1 MLQFVYLFA
10 ENAQRFLLSRDAL
23 NVLDT
28 EKMTVIV
35 VYQLNDSE
43 ICIRWEEILM
53 SSILWFTDLA

>member
-43 ICIRWEEILM
+43 ICIRWEEVLM
-53 SSILWFTDLA
+53 SSILWLTDLA

>member
-43 ICIRWEEILM
+43 IRWEEILT
-53 SSILWFTDLA
+53 SSILWFTNLA